1 MMQAPGYHSAFWPVE
16 NHRLFVM
23 EQVPVSARGAVLI
36 CAPFLEERLFCR
48 RVLRNL
54 ALSLA
59 DAGWHVLRFDSA
71 GEGDSDGELLDVGA
85 LTTQQHIRV
94 LAGMLRD
101 KVSGPLVLVG
111 LRWGA
116 NQALALSD
124 VADALVAIEPLA
136 SGEDYLQQLLRQNL
150 TTQMACHG
158 AVRMNRDALLAAS
171 AAGEPVN
178 VQGYE
183 LGPSMVSEMRQVGLP
198 ETLAVPHS
206 ALLRCAGNGTVP
218 PVWQQYPAR
227 WQARYVALDA
237 RPFWFE
243 PRLHDPLQPQLNKA
257 VTDCLVEWF
266 A

>member
-1 MMQAPGYHSAFWPVE
+1 MQAPGYHSAFWPVE

-54 ALSLA
+54 AISLA

-71 GEGDSDGELLDVGA
+71 GEGDSEGELLDVGA
-85 LTTQQHIRV
+85 LTTQQHIKL
-94 LAGMLRD
+94 LAGMLRN

-116 NQALALSD
+116 NQALALNGI
-124 VADALVAIEPLA
+124 ADALVAIEPLA

-158 AVRMNRDALLAAS
+158 AIRMNREALLAAS
-171 AAGEPVN
+171 AAGEAVN

-183 LGPSMVSEMRQVGLP
+183 LGPGLVSEMRQFDLP
-198 ETLAVPHS
+198 ETLGVTKA
-206 ALLRCAGNGTVP
+206 ALLRCAGSGAVP
-218 PVWQQYPAR
+218 PVWQQCLAR
-227 WQARYVALDA
+227 WQVRHVPLDT

-243 PRLHDPLQPQLNKA
+243 PRLHDPVQAPVNKA
-257 VTDCLVEWF
+257 VMDCLAEWF

>member
-1 MMQAPGYHSAFWPVE
+1 MAQAPGYHSAFWPVE
-16 NHRLFVM
+16 DYRLFVM
-23 EQVPVSARGAVLI
+23 EQVPVQARGAVLI

-54 ALSLA
+54 AISLA

-71 GEGDSDGELLDVGA
+71 GEGDSEGELLNVGA
-85 LTTQQHIRV
+85 TTTQNHIGA

-101 KVSGPLVLVG
+101 KVKGPLVLVG

-116 NQALALSD
+116 NQALALNA
-124 VADALVAIEPLA
+124 VADALVAIEPLT

-158 AVRMNRDALLAAS
+158 AVRINREALLAAS
-171 AAGEPVN
+171 AAGEAIN

-183 LGPSMVSEMRQVGLP
+183 LGPALVAEMRQLGLP
-198 ETLAVPHS
+198 ETLSVTRS
-206 ALLRCAGNGTVP
+206 ALLRCAANGNLAP
-218 PVWQQYPAR
+218 AWQRCLAR
-227 WQARYVALDA
+227 WQARHVPLDT

-243 PRLHDPLQPQLNKA
+243 PRLHDPLQPALNNA
-257 VTDCLVEWF
+257 VMDCLAEWF

>member
-1 MMQAPGYHSAFWPVE
+1 MMQAPGYHSAFWLVE

-23 EQVPVSARGAVLI
+23 EQVPVTARGAVLI

-71 GEGDSDGELLDVGA
+71 GEGDSEGDLLEVGA
-85 LTTQQHIRV
+85 FATQRHISV
-94 LAGMLRD
+94 LAERLRE
-101 KVSGPLVLVG
+101 KVNGPLVLVG

-116 NQALALSD
+116 NQALAQD
-124 VADALVAIEPLA
+124 KVADALVAIEPLA

-158 AVRMNRDALLAAS
+158 AVRMNREALLAAS
-171 AAGEPVN
+171 AAGESVN

-183 LGPSMVSEMRQVGLP
+183 LGPSMVAEMRQFDLP
-198 ETLAVPHS
+198 ETLAVTRA
-206 ALLRCAGNGTVP
+206 ALLRCAGGGTVP
-218 PVWQQYPAR
+218 PVWQQCLARWPAR
-227 WQARYVALDA
+227 HVPLDT

-243 PRLHDPLQPQLNKA
+243 PRVHDPLQVSLNTA
-257 VTDCLVEWF
+257 VMDCLAEWF

>member
-23 EQVPVSARGAVLI
+23 EQVPVTARGAVLM

-71 GEGDSDGELLDVGA
+71 GEGDSEGELFDVGA
-85 LTTQQHIRV
+85 LTTQRHIGI
-94 LAGMLRD
+94 LADRLRE
-101 KVSGPLVLVG
+101 KVGGPLVLIG

-116 NQALALSD
+116 NQALALD
-124 VADALVAIEPLA
+124 KVADALVAIEPLS

-158 AVRMNRDALLAAS
+158 VVRMNREALLAAS
-171 AAGEPVN
+171 AAGEAVN

-183 LGPSMVSEMRQVGLP
+183 LGPAMVSEMRQLELP
-198 ETLAVPHS
+198 QSLSVTKA
-206 ALLRCAGNGTVP
+206 ALVRCVGNGTLP
-218 PVWQQYPAR
+218 PVWQQYVAR
-227 WQARYVALDA
+227 WQARHVTLDT

-243 PRLHDPLQPQLNKA
+243 PRLHDPLQVPVNQ
-257 VTDCLVEWF
+257 VVMDCLAEWF

>member
-1 MMQAPGYHSAFWPVE
+1 MMPAPGYQSAFWPVE

-23 EQVPVSARGAVLI
+23 EQVPVTTRGAVLL

-54 ALSLA
+54 AHSLA

-71 GEGDSDGELLDVGA
+71 GEGDSDGDLLDVGA
-85 LTTQQHIRV
+85 YTTQRHIGV
-94 LAGMLRD
+94 LAGMLRE
-101 KVSGPLVLVG
+101 KVDGPLVLVG

-116 NQALALSD
+116 NQALALNSI
-124 VADALVAIEPLA
+124 ADAVVAIEPLA

-158 AVRMNRDALLAAS
+158 AVRMNREALLAAS
-171 AAGEPVN
+171 AAGESVN

-183 LGPSMVSEMRQVGLP
+183 LGPSMVAEMRQFELP
-198 ETLAVPHS
+198 ETLAVTRA
-206 ALLRCAGNGTVP
+206 ALLRCAGSGTLS
-218 PVWQQYPAR
+218 PVWQQCLTRWPAR
-227 WQARYVALDA
+227 HLPLDT

-243 PRLHDPLQPQLNKA
+243 PRLHDPLQVSLNTA
-257 VTDCLVEWF
+257 VMDCLAEWF